1 MPTIASDQME
11 ETKEKKEGKQTTSLI
26 FHNYGCVQSFWGV
39 LAHTQRGAHLPRF
52 KGQPF
57 STDVKKAKYSS
68 SIAQVGGLKS
78 AHRKPCP
85 GFNLEE
91 ESGGLCPG
99 AVGTAAGC

>member
-1 MPTIASDQME
+1 M
-11 ETKEKKEGKQTTSLI
+11 
-26 FHNYGCVQSFWGV
+26 
-39 LAHTQRGAHLPRF
+39 HTQRGAHLPRF

-91 ESGGLCPG
+91 ESGGPALG
-99 AVGTAAGC
+99 LWGQQQDAKQIGYGLALGS